1 MFLCVSW
8 FRSQAI
14 PKGTNLSRIN
24 RRFPH
29 DSPLSGIQSFPSSTL
44 IFPHRARPDILCV
57 KRNRLAIKRLT
68 IFRVVDMQTLKMV
81 NYLYHNALRITMIC
95 HGRFTF

>member
-8 FRSQAI
+8 LRSLAI

-44 IFPHRARPDILCV
+44 IFPYLARPDTASSPEKSLPILNN
-57 KRNRLAIKRLT
+57 K
-68 IFRVVDMQTLKMV
+68 
-81 NYLYHNALRITMIC
+81 
-95 HGRFTF
+95 

>member
-8 FRSQAI
+8 LRSLAI

-29 DSPLSGIQSFPSSTL
+29 DSPRPIAFSFHKSLLFFGKLFQDDTSSVERKHLT
-44 IFPHRARPDILCV
+44 
-57 KRNRLAIKRLT
+57 IKRLT
-68 IFRVVDMQTLKMV
+68 IFRVCISITLKMV
-81 NYLYHNALRITMIC
+81 NYLYHNALRPTMIC